1 MQERPDQEMAA
12 IDHKSAQRLLKKSGH
27 MHSTWYRK
35 SYPDVDLTGI
45 SPSEHFLR
53 YGAALGRNP
62 GKNFHTKRYLEAYPE
77 VAESGMNPLLHYV
90 LEGQEKGYSPYP
102 RSTDPV
108 RRANREVSA
117 LRTHLLTLGFTQA
130 PLQQLDAMTGPDVE
144 PAICAAAARELALWN
159 MRKKTGKGYRAA
171 LERIAQARPGA
182 HDLDFRRKLTTA
194 ELLCHEALGQWEE
207 GLSCYERA
215 ALDGEIGPDAMLA
228 RANFETEPEARCF
241 WINQVLRRYRIPTLR
256 LLDGADRPA
265 YDRLAINESPIC
277 IDDGPKVTVLL
288 AAYDAAEVI
297 GTALRSLQAQS
308 WQNLEIIVIDDCS
321 PDDGA
326 TCAEVERFA
335 AADPRI
341 RLLRMERNGGAYVA
355 RNHGLDLATGEF
367 VTIHDADD
375 WSHPL
380 KIETQ
385 VRYLQGNRGVMGCTS
400 EQARAMSDLSFRRW
414 TGQGRLVIQNTS
426 SFMFRRE
433 PVREELGY
441 WDTVRFAADSE
452 FIRRIIR
459 VFGRKAVVQLDTG
472 PLSFQRDSETSVV
485 ADDIKGMN
493 GFYYGVRKEYFDAQM
508 HYHASGGS
516 LKYENDAEN
525 RPFPVPAMMQPHKTV
540 FGEDHH
546 RFDAIFVGDFR
557 VMTDEVTEAVEQIER
572 MKAEGKRIGL
582 VERHKFHCEHKDTK
596 MADPVRNLIDGQNV
610 IVVVYGDRVE
620 SDTQVVIGEAE
631 KFYGQRY
638 TPDMRVN
645 KFVSVINY
653 NK

>member
-1 MQERPDQEMAA
+1 MQDEPDPKMAL
-12 IDHKSAQRLLKKSGH
+12 IDYEAAQRLVKKSGH
-27 MHSTWYRK
+27 LHGNWYRK
-35 SYPDVDLTGI
+35 TYRDVDLTGL

-62 GKNFHTKRYLEAYPE
+62 GKNFHTRRYLEAYPE

-90 LEGQEKGYSPYP
+90 LEGQDKGYSPYP

-108 RRANREVSA
+108 QRANREVSA
-117 LRTHLLTLGFTQA
+117 LRTHLLTLGFTKP
-130 PLQQLDAMTGPDVE
+130 PLKALDAMTGSDAE

-159 MRKKTGKGYRAA
+159 MRKKTDTGYRAA

-182 HDLDFRRKLTTA
+182 HDLDFRRKLTTI
-194 ELLCHEALGQWEE
+194 ELLCHKALGQRDE
-207 GLSCYERA
+207 GLACYERG
-215 ALDGEIGPDAMLA
+215 ALAGEIGPDAILA
-228 RANFETEPEARCF
+228 RVNFETEPEARCF
-241 WINQVLRRYRIPTLR
+241 WINHVLRRYRIPTLK
-256 LLDGADRPA
+256 LMNGADRPP
-265 YDRLAINESPIC
+265 YDRLTINESPIC

-288 AAYDAAEVI
+288 AAYDAADMI

-321 PDDGA
+321 PDNGA

-335 AADPRI
+335 AADSRI
-341 RLLRMERNGGAYVA
+341 KLLRMERNGGAYVA

-375 WSHPL
+375 WSHPV

-385 VRYLQGNRGVMGCTS
+385 VRYLQGHPAVMGCTS
-400 EQARAMSDLSFRRW
+400 EQARTMSDLNFRRW
-414 TGQGRLVIQNTS
+414 TGQGRLLFQNTS

-433 PVREELGY
+433 PVRAELGY

-452 FIRRIIR
+452 FIRRIVR
-459 VFGRKAVVQLDTG
+459 VFGKQAVAKLETG

-516 LKYENDAEN
+516 LKYENDIEN
-525 RPFPVPAMMQPHKTV
+525 RPFPVPAMMQPHKAT
-540 FGEDHH
+540 FGEEHH
-546 RFDAIFVGDFR
+546 QFDAIFVGDFR
-557 VMTDEVTEAVEQIER
+557 MMTEEVAKAVERIEQ
-572 MKAEGKRIGL
+572 MKAEGKRVGL
-582 VERHKFHCEHKDTK
+582 VERHVYDADHGSAR
-596 MADPVRNLIDGQNV
+596 MAPEVREIIDGEHV
-610 IVVVYGDRVE
+610 IALVFGDEV
-620 SDTQVVIGEAE
+620 TGAQVINIAGTELE
-631 KFYGQRY
+631 QSQRY
-638 TPDMRVN
+638 FP
-645 KFVSVINY
+645 SIG
-653 NK
+653 